1 MTIGY
6 FLKLAKN
13 PFFGYGTIRYDT
25 QPLRTILRYF
35 GFTRKDPIILKRGWW
50 WGDGRSATPTYI
62 GTDSKLYNFMKYWPA
77 TYLWLVAAAPAEAT

>member
-62 GTDSKLYNFMKYWPA
+62 GTDSKFYNSMKY
-77 TYLWLVAAAPAEAT
+77 